1 MRGAKSVTKKASTKG
16 GFNVRGHIWVEG
28 AEGTFLGMG
37 RVALLEGIR
46 DTGSITGAA
55 KRLKM
60 SYRRAWELVESMNRQ
75 SAEPLIKASTG
86 GKGGGGASLTEAGE
100 KAIAAFK
107 RMDEA
112 FATFR
117 EKESKRFP

>member
-1 MRGAKSVTKKASTKG
+1 MRGAKSKTKKACPEG
-16 GFNVRGHIWVEG
+16 GYRVRGHIWVEG
-28 AEGTFLGMG
+28 AEGAFLGIG

-46 DTGSITGAA
+46 ETGSITGAA

-75 SAEPLIKASTG
+75 SPEPLVTASTG
-86 GKGGGGASLTEAGE
+86 GKGGGGAALTDAGE
-100 KAIAAFK
+100 KAIEAFK

-112 FATFR
+112 FGKFR
-117 EKESKRFP
+117 EKEAKRFP

>member
-1 MRGAKSVTKKASTKG
+1 MRGAKSAIKKASSKG
-16 GFNVRGHIWVEG
+16 GYKVRGHIWVEG

-46 DTGSITGAA
+46 ETGSITGAA

-75 SAEPLIKASTG
+75 SPEPLVTASTG
-86 GKGGGGASLTEAGE
+86 GKGGGGATLTDAGE

-107 RMDEA
+107 RMDDA
-112 FATFR
+112 FSRFR
-117 EKESKRFP
+117 EKEAKRFP